1 MAKKNNKLVFGRRPE
16 EHILKKTSED
26 ISDLMNKVSYLSAYA
41 HTLMEYQKNFH
52 IKKKLSIDENLALNR
67 EISAMVNEVQRLS
80 SIAQIKTNT
89 VETKMIRNY
98 EAEPSY

>member
-1 MAKKNNKLVFGRRPE
+1 MTKKNNKLVFGRSPE

-41 HTLMEYQKNFH
+41 HTLMEYHKNFH

-67 EISAMVNEVQRLS
+67 EITAMLNEVQRLS
-80 SIAQIKTNT
+80 SVAQIKNNT
-89 VETKMIRNY
+89 IETKMIRNY
-98 EAEPSY
+98 EPEPSY